1 MVHDAAEPAPKLLL
15 RDNNINLV
23 EIIGLP
29 PILLTDNIIVLGRII
44 FLVRSG
50 CKVTGLCNFAGMNH
64 RRSSSS
70 LNKCAVKM
78 PPRVWGAI
86 NIAEPLSIN
95 ALQYSTF
102 MVEDV
107 QGHVQG
113 RALSVSS
120 QNL

>member
-50 CKVTGLCNFAGMNH
+50 CKVTYW
-64 RRSSSS
+64 
-70 LNKCAVKM
+70 V
-78 PPRVWGAI
+78 V
-86 NIAEPLSIN
+86 
-95 ALQYSTF
+95 
-102 MVEDV
+102 
-107 QGHVQG
+107 
-113 RALSVSS
+113 
-120 QNL
+120 